1 MKAISEEEVQYPPAF
16 NKDKWYRV
24 PYLRGSN
31 TTHQIYICRKLLQ
44 APCVCCGQDHSEAE
58 IMKDDLTG
66 EEYGKYTCEV
76 SRVCGK
82 SFSDAVRDGGI
93 YRHIPCP
100 HLFALRYG
108 FQIND
113 VTLAW
118 EVFME
123 KGYGT
128 CIPYRK
134 LRTLWEEVMD
144 ICKSERESWT
154 FKRDTTWRPNTNINN
169 NGGGSSESED
179 IMSEEDS
186 RKDLTDDSTKW
197 VSPNSNL

>member
-1 MKAISEEEVQYPPAF
+1 
-16 NKDKWYRV
+16 
-24 PYLRGSN
+24 
-31 TTHQIYICRKLLQ
+31 
-44 APCVCCGQDHSEAE
+44 
-58 IMKDDLTG
+58 
-66 EEYGKYTCEV
+66 
-76 SRVCGK
+76 
-82 SFSDAVRDGGI
+82 
-93 YRHIPCP
+93 
-100 HLFALRYG
+100 
-108 FQIND
+108 
-113 VTLAW
+113 
-118 EVFME
+118 ME
-123 KGYGT
+123 KGYGS